1 MFRVLFICTD
11 NIGRSLTAEYLLRDW
26 LAKNNR
32 SDIEVASAGIKA
44 DSDISSFCLD
54 HIAKLKDMGI
64 DVSGHKRTQVTR
76 AILEK
81 YDLVIAMDESQ
92 KEWVYDQFGLAIQ
105 LYNEIYKGE
114 KSSILITPP
123 NAVGTVSERLLAMVD
138 YFYDSMPD
146 LMKKIDLIIKDSSSH
161 V

>member
-1 MFRVLFICTD
+1 M
-11 NIGRSLTAEYLLRDW
+11 AEYLLRDW

-44 DSDISSFCLD
+44 DSDISSFCMD
-54 HIAKLKDMGI
+54 HIAKLKEMRI
-64 DVSGHKRTQVTR
+64 DVSGHKRTQVNQ

-81 YDLVIAMDESQ
+81 YNLVIAMDESQ
-92 KEWVYDQFGLAIQ
+92 KEWVYDQFGLSVP

-114 KSSILITPP
+114 RSSVLITPP
-123 NAVGTVSERLLAMVD
+123 NVVGTISERLLMMVD

-146 LMKKIDLIIKDSSSH
+146 LVNNIDSIIKDSSIF